1 MWPYALSKIGYASA
15 NATRLS
21 KIRGYLLVD
30 LPSNYV
36 EDDVT
41 PKPEMVHL

>member
-21 KIRGYLLVD
+21 KIRGYLLAD
-30 LPSNYV
+30 LPSVIKYYLNIISII
-36 EDDVT
+36 
-41 PKPEMVHL
+41 